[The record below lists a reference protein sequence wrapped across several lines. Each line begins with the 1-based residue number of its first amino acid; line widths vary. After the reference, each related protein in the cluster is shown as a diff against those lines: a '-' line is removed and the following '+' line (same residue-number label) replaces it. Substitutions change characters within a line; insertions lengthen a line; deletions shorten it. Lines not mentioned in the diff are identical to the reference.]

1 MARPRVVDSPVRSNL
16 PSFLKTY
23 RSANNLTQKD
33 LADKIGIKLGSYKQY
48 ENGKQ
53 TPGGDNFDRLR
64 KFFGTAFPS
73 FPPTSEHAAE
83 VAQVPLP
90 FEGEIRIESLDCIV
104 SATLERKPP
113 RGFEITLHIR
123 QVESA

>member
-1 MARPRVVDSPVRSNL
+1 MARPKVLNSPVKSNL
-16 PSFLKTY
+16 SSFLKSY
-23 RSANNLTQKD
+23 RSDNKLTQKE
-33 LADKIGIKLGSYKQY
+33 LADKIGMGLPSYKLY
-48 ENGKQ
+48 ESGKQ
-53 TPGGDNFDRLR
+53 TPGADNFERLR
-64 KFFGTAFPS
+64 KFFGANLPS
-73 FPPTSEHAAE
+73 FSADQDQATRME
-83 VAQVPLP
+83 QRNLP